1 MRFHSKLKRFS
12 ALRQAYAA
20 GRSARLNEQQRTASP
35 SPSGR
40 GQGEGETIQIPTH
53 HAAQNLKP
61 ETLQPAT

>member
-40 GQGEGETIQIPTH
+40 GQGEGETNP
-53 HAAQNLKP
+53 KP
-61 ETLQPAT
+61 QASLLTLNHQL